1 MALRLWPRRRAAR
14 WGLASALGIAGLVA
28 AVLGTL
34 CVTSGCSSIDYLGQ
48 SASGHIHL
56 LAAARP
62 VKDAIADP
70 ATPEALRK
78 RLALTQRMREFA
90 VTELKEPDN
99 GSYRSYADLKRSAA
113 VWNVVAAPELSLK
126 LRTWCFPVV
135 GCVGYRGYYDLAA
148 ANEAAAPLK
157 AEGLEVDVYEVPAY
171 STLGWMNWIGG
182 DPLLNTFVQ
191 WPEGE
196 LSRLIFH
203 ELAHQVAY
211 APGDTTFNESFATA
225 VERIG
230 SQRWL
235 EANASADVREKQAL
249 TEARRHDFH
258 VLVRA
263 WRAKLDAMY
272 RSDLPDA
279 DKRVRKAA
287 LYAGMRADYDALK
300 RDRWNGYK
308 GYDHWFA
315 TANNAALG
323 AQAAYD
329 DQVGAF
335 ERLFVAEGSDFDRF
349 YAEVKRMAAL
359 PRPERDAAMA
369 AYREVPLPA
378 PVVAPATAASGASIS
393 G

>member
-1 MALRLWPRRRAAR
+1 MRFWPRRRAAR
-14 WGLASALGIAGLVA
+14 WGLASVLSLGGLVLA
-28 AVLGTL
+28 LLGTL
-34 CVTSGCSSIDYLGQ
+34 CVTSGCSSIDYLSQ
-48 SASGHIHL
+48 SASGHIRL

-70 ATPEALRK
+70 ATPDALRK
-78 RLALTQRMREFA
+78 RLELTQRMREFA
-90 VTELKEPDN
+90 VTELHEPDN

-126 LRTWCFPVV
+126 LATWCFPIV
-135 GCVGYRGYYDLAA
+135 GCVGYRGYYDLESANAA
-148 ANEAAAPLK
+148 AEPLK
-157 AEGLEVDVYEVPAY
+157 AAGLEVDVYEVPAY

-196 LSRLIFH
+196 LARLIFH

-225 VERIG
+225 VEHIG

-235 EANASADVREKQAL
+235 QANASAEVREKQAL
-249 TEARRHDFH
+249 TETRRQDFH

-263 WRAKLDAMY
+263 WRAKLDTMY
-272 RSDLPDA
+272 RDAIPD
-279 DKRVRKAA
+279 DEKRARKAE
-287 LYAGMRADYDALK
+287 LYAGMRADYEAMK
-300 RDRWNGYK
+300 RDKWGGYK

-315 TANNAALG
+315 TVNNAALG
-323 AQAAYD
+323 TQAAYD

-335 ERLFVAEGSDFDRF
+335 ERLFAAQGGDFDRF

-359 PRPERDAAMA
+359 SKPERDAAMA
-369 AYREVPLPA
+369 KYREAPQPA
-378 PVVAPATAASGASIS
+378 PVVAPATPASSAAIS

>member
-1 MALRLWPRRRAAR
+1 MRLWPRRRAAR
-14 WGLASALGIAGLVA
+14 WGLASALSLAGVVGLM
-28 AVLGTL
+28 LGAL
-34 CVTSGCSSIDYLGQ
+34 CVTSGCSSIGYLSQ
-48 SASGHIHL
+48 SASGHVQL

-70 ATPEALRK
+70 ATPEALRQ
-78 RLALTQRMREFA
+78 RLALTQRMRDFA
-90 VTELKEPDN
+90 VTVLKEPDN

-113 VWNVVAAPELSLK
+113 VWNVVAAPELSLT
-126 LRTWCFPVV
+126 LQTWCFPIV
-135 GCVGYRGYYDLAA
+135 GCVGYRGYYDLASA
-148 ANEAAAPLK
+148 DAAAAPLK

-225 VERIG
+225 VEHIG

-235 EANASADVREKQAL
+235 QENASAEVREKQAL
-249 TEARRHDFH
+249 TESRRQDFH

-263 WRAKLDAMY
+263 WRAKLDAIY

-279 DKRVRKAA
+279 DKRVQKAA
-287 LYAGMRADYDALK
+287 LYAGMRADHAAMKQGKWAGYTGY
-300 RDRWNGYK
+300 DRW
-308 GYDHWFA
+308 FA
-315 TANNAALG
+315 KVNNATMG
-323 AQAAYD
+323 TQGAYD
-329 DQVGAF
+329 DEVGAF
-335 ERLFVAEGSDFDRF
+335 ERLFAAQGSDFDRF
-349 YAEVKRMAAL
+349 YAEVRRLAAL
-359 PRPERDAAMA
+359 TRPERDAAMA
-369 AYREVPLPA
+369 RYREA
-378 PVVAPATAASGASIS
+378 PVGVPATPASGPGVS